1 MWSLLPRT
9 SRRRNKGGRS
19 VYIWIAVIVVL
30 AAIVAVYFATQASGN
45 GINAKV
51 FPLSISPQNPVLG
64 SKSASFTI
72 YEFGDFQCPSCDYW
86 FKTQE
91 PSIVQNLVNTGQ
103 ANLVWRDFIIY
114 DSDSRLAASAAYAAG
129 EQGKF
134 WQFHDLLYAN
144 QGRANSGWVTQQLM
158 QSYAGQLGLNVTAF
172 TQSMNSGQFNSLI
185 DSNFQSGQGVGIQG
199 TPTFFVVGPTGR
211 YVMISGPQPESVFQ
225 QAIVSLGGG

>member
-1 MWSLLPRT
+1 MPKKG
-9 SRRRNKGGRS
+9 RRRNKGGKS
-19 VYIWIAVIVVL
+19 VYIWTAVIIGLVV
-30 AAIVAVYFATQASGN
+30 IVAAYFATQPSGN
-45 GINAKV
+45 QSTNRII
-51 FPLSISPQNPVLG
+51 PLTISPQNPVLG

-91 PSIVQNLVNTGQ
+91 PSIVQNLVDNGK
-103 ANLVWRDFIIY
+103 AKLVWRDFIIY

-134 WQFHDLLYAN
+134 WEFHDLLYAN
-144 QGRANSGWVTQQLM
+144 QGQVNSGWVTKQLM
-158 QSYAGQLGLNVTAF
+158 VSYAGQLGLNTTEF
-172 TQSMNSGQFNSLI
+172 TQSMNSGQYNSLI
-185 DSNFQSGQGVGIQG
+185 DSNFQSGRAVGVQG
-199 TPTFFVVGPTGR
+199 TPTFFVVGPTGQ